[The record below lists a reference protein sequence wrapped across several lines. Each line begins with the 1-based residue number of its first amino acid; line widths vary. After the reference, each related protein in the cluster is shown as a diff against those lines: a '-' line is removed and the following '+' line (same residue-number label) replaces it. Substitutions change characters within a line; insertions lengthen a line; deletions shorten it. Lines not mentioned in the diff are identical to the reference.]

1 MSATNGHG
9 GAGSALGSAGTHA
22 TPAAARALVRV
33 ILAGRTG
40 LDQSLRTDPRVELVR
55 ATSGLLAIGE
65 VFSPMDALTPG
76 PCAVIVGEGAD
87 PGPDA
92 PRLVSALKTVDP
104 RVRVLRAVQGRPA
117 GSAAPYDGFVSAG
130 AGAQGVIDAAIGSSA
145 PAGSPSPTRTDAASR
160 GFDPGV
166 PVATGAPGTP
176 EPARSADEALVHA
189 LIASRDVLPI
199 ALETVRAR
207 LGRADVLY
215 HPGGAGGA
223 VAAGAPVRYR
233 DHVFGH
239 LIASGVDAGVLGE
252 QACWLGAWLAL
263 QRQQQQLVEAAMTDD
278 LTGAWNRRYFDRFMK
293 AAIPQALATRQPLT
307 LLVFDIDDF
316 KTYNDQ
322 FGHAA
327 GDEILKHTVAL
338 LNSVIRAGDK
348 VCRIGG
354 DEFAVIF
361 FSPGGPR
368 DPASKPPAEVRTI
381 AQRFQ
386 EQVRAARFPK
396 LGREAP
402 GRLSVS
408 GGLAT
413 FPWDGRTAEELLAHA
428 DALACQCKQQGK
440 GQIILGPDV
449 VQDAP

>member
-9 GAGSALGSAGTHA
+9 GAGAVHSVH
-22 TPAAARALVRV
+22 AAARPLVRV

-87 PGPDA
+87 PGADA

-104 RVRVLRAVQGRPA
+104 RVRVLRAVNGRA
-117 GSAAPYDGFVSAG
+117 TGTAAPYDGFVSSS
-130 AGAQGVIDAAIGSSA
+130 AGAQGVIDAAVGSSMPTA
-145 PAGSPSPTRTDAASR
+145 RAGAASR

-166 PVATGAPGTP
+166 PVPLPVPGAP
-176 EPARSADEALVHA
+176 EPTRSVDESLVHA
-189 LIASRDVLPI
+189 LMTSRDVLPI
-199 ALETVRAR
+199 ALDAVRAR

-215 HPGGAGGA
+215 HPGSGGGAGG
-223 VAAGAPVRYR
+223 VGAPVRYR

-239 LIASGVDAGVLGE
+239 LIASGLAAGALDE

-278 LTGAWNRRYFDRFMK
+278 LTGAWNRRYFDHFMK
-293 AAIPQALATRQPLT
+293 AAIPQAQATRQPLT

-316 KTYNDQ
+316 KSYNDQ

-361 FSPGGPR
+361 FTPSGPR

-413 FPWDGRTAEELLAHA
+413 FPWDGRSAEELLAHA

-440 GQIILGPDV
+440 GQIILGPDA
-449 VQDAP
+449 DRDGP